1 MASGISL
8 KLPLRYNKEDGP
20 YQLTKTLAETVK
32 QNFMNLVMTVP
43 GERIMDP
50 DFGVGIHQ
58 LLFENENK
66 DIVEIFKENLYDQTN
81 KYLPFV
87 KIINVKADIVEHT
100 MRIAIQYYITSLGIS
115 DALSLSLDT
124 E

>member
-1 MASGISL
+1 MATGISL
-8 KLPLRYNKEDGP
+8 KIPLRYDAQDGP
-20 YQLTKTLAETVK
+20 YQLTKTLPETIK
-32 QNFMNLVMTVP
+32 QNFKNLMLTVP
-43 GERIMDP
+43 GERIMNP
-50 DFGVGIHQ
+50 EFGVGIHQ
-58 LLFENENK
+58 LLFENENTSML
-66 DIVEIFKENLYDQTN
+66 ENFRERLYEQTER
-81 KYLPFV
+81 YLPFV